1 MKKELSSNMEDY
13 LEAIASIKK
22 RNGVARV
29 RAIGQLLDVK
39 NSSVSAALVTLSK
52 KGFVNHEKYGY
63 VELTPAGKKAAQ
75 EVQKK
80 HDMLFKF
87 LVGILN
93 IDEEVALKDACRM
106 EHSISPRTFKKFS
119 KFIEFVETC
128 PNGERPDWLKG
139 FDYYYK
145 TGKRLNCK
153 MKEAK

>member
-1 MKKELSSNMEDY
+1 MEDY
-13 LEAIASIKK
+13 LEAIAALNKK
-22 RNGVARV
+22 NGVARV
-29 RAIGQLLDVK
+29 HAIGRLLNVK
-39 NSSVSAALVTLSK
+39 NSSVSSALGTLTR
-52 KGFVNHEKYGY
+52 KGFVIHEKYGY

-87 LVGILN
+87 LVGVLN
-93 IDEEVALKDACRM
+93 INAEVALTDACKM

-128 PNGERPDWLKG
+128 PSGERPDWLKG

-145 TGKRLNCK
+145 TGKRLKCG
-153 MKEAK
+153 AKTVKQKK